1 MGTTSEMASTL
12 RFRYMPNRRG
22 VRLTTGVPTPA
33 ILGVLATLLAALCL
47 SAFSCLSRSNSS
59 FKRISASDSVLNCC
73 LAARRWRSEKCCS
86 RTVKAGEV
94 SYNLRKDSAN
104 AGRTGVE
111 L

>member
-1 MGTTSEMASTL
+1 
-12 RFRYMPNRRG
+12 MPKRRG

-33 ILGVLATLLAALCL
+33 ILGVLATLFAALSL
-47 SAFSCLSRSNSS
+47 SAFSCLARSNSS

-86 RTVKAGEV
+86 RTESAERSARDLQADEAGA
-94 SYNLRKDSAN
+94 R
-104 AGRTGVE
+104 RTGIE